1 MKKRRLLALTLAM
14 AMTAGSAFSA
24 MAENVETTE
33 LPRNETVYFGGQQW
47 GTVNSYS
54 PIGAQTRTTPWQSP
68 QLLPEPVRSC
78 SRLCICSTCL
88 TAA

>member
-54 PIGAQTRTTPWQSP
+54 PIGANQNNA
-68 QLLPEPVRSC
+68 
-78 SRLCICSTCL
+78 LCICSTCL